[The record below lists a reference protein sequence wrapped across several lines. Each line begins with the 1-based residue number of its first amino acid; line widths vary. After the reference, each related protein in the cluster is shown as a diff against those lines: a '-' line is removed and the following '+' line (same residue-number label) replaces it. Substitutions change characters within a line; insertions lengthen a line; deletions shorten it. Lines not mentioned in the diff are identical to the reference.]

1 MNKLFITFILLCL
14 FVNLYAQTSITKSDK
29 YVPQWMSH
37 LPKPSNPSFMYVV
50 VTAEASTLEGAREA
64 CVKRLADN
72 QQLRQSVTVNMDR
85 ESVQDVRQTVT
96 NGRLNETIN
105 TYSKVKVNIKGK
117 EVELTANRID
127 EYWETARIGW
137 QNMYVCHTLFAVAT
151 SELPVLFDNVTF
163 SRKYGIRGFARS
175 IIPGWGQL
183 YKGQKVKGACIMGGE
198 VLLIGGIITTESL
211 RSSYVKKMKEQPKF
225 FQTYNSKADNCENA
239 RNICIGAAA
248 ALYVYNLIDAIVS
261 PGAKRTIVRKQEFPL
276 IQPVASNDFS
286 GVSLSWRF

>member
-105 TYSKVKVNIKGK
+105 TYSKVKVNIK
-117 EVELTANRID
+117 
-127 EYWETARIGW
+127 
-137 QNMYVCHTLFAVAT
+137 
-151 SELPVLFDNVTF
+151 VT
-163 SRKYGIRGFARS
+163 
-175 IIPGWGQL
+175 
-183 YKGQKVKGACIMGGE
+183 
-198 VLLIGGIITTESL
+198 SL
-211 RSSYVKKMKEQPKF
+211 RYMQKMTLE
-225 FQTYNSKADNCENA
+225 
-239 RNICIGAAA
+239 
-248 ALYVYNLIDAIVS
+248 
-261 PGAKRTIVRKQEFPL
+261 
-276 IQPVASNDFS
+276 
-286 GVSLSWRF
+286 

>member
-1 MNKLFITFILLCL
+1 
-14 FVNLYAQTSITKSDK
+14 
-29 YVPQWMSH
+29 MSR
-37 LPKPSNPSFMYVV
+37 LPKPSNPSFVYVV

-64 CVKRLADN
+64 CLNKLADN
-72 QQLRQSVTVNMDR
+72 QQLRQSVTVQMDR
-85 ESVQDVRQTVT
+85 ENVQNVHQTIT
-96 NGRLNETIN
+96 NGRLDETVN
-105 TYSKVKVNIKGK
+105 NYSKVKVNIKGK

-127 EYWETARIGW
+127 EYWETAKIGW

-183 YKGQKVKGACIMGGE
+183 YKGQKVKGAC
-198 VLLIGGIITTESL
+198 TESL
-211 RSSYVKKMKEQPKF
+211 RSSYVKKRNEQPKF
-225 FQTYNSKADNCENA
+225 FQTYNTKADNCENA

-261 PGAKRTIVRKQEFPL
+261 PGAKRTIVKKQEFPL
-276 IQPVASNDFS
+276 IQPIANSDFS
-286 GVSLSWRF
+286 GISLSWKF